1 MVAPVAAVLV
11 VVVILRKCLT
21 EVAVLAVTMVL
32 VKVVSVVAIK
42 VAEAEV
48 ILTKTLLLIPG
59 M

>member
-1 MVAPVAAVLV
+1 MVASVAAVLV

-21 EVAVLAVTMVL
+21 EVAVLAGTMVL